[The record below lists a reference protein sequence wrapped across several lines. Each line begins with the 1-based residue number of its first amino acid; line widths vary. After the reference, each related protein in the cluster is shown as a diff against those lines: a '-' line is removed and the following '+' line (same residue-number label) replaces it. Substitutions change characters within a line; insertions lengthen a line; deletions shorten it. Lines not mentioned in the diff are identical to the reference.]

1 MAEENRV
8 TTIVNF
14 HEWKFRAEVNETQKA
29 YSSDLL
35 KGAEACICS
44 YCRNLVAQREKEY
57 PLELCA
63 FLEAVGVNPFK
74 EAEVWSV
81 GPVKD
86 GLFFSVGYWY
96 FVAEVEEEGD
106 SEFKIYPNK
115 EGENRNWN
123 LAITPGET
131 TWMCKALPESPIVQ
145 IEYNVHLPWVL
156 SEAHP
161 E

>member
-81 GPVKD
+81 PSNKD
-86 GLFFSVGYWY
+86 GLCFSVGYWY
-96 FVAEVEEEGD
+96 FIAEVEEEGD
-106 SEFKIYPNK
+106 SEFKIDPNK
-115 EGENRNWN
+115 ERENGEWH
-123 LAITPGET
+123 LAITPGAT

-145 IEYNVHLPWVL
+145 IEYNVDLPWVL
-156 SEAHP
+156 NEAPP